1 MKFVSILIFLTL
13 VFSINCRSQ
22 TFIKVCNNIGERLS
36 YASITSSD
44 NELIICNDK
53 GLANIES
60 IMSQSFIVSNVGYE
74 RQEILTIK
82 DLQKS
87 KDTFIVVLI
96 KVTRKESQVTII
108 ASSKLELFGKVK
120 HNKFYSYVSSSVMWA
135 VRIENTKAY
144 QKILSVFVHIAQGNP
159 INNKIFRIR
168 VFIEDS
174 SGKPGE
180 ELTKENIIFDKYN
193 LGKWNEFD
201 ISKYNIVVK
210 NKSFFIGLQS
220 FSNEIIYSKNNV
232 IDKNLLFSF
241 SKKSNVSN
249 NYQFSEK
256 NGWQLY
262 NVYDIKDK
270 KSFVNPA
277 IYVKSKVPY

>member
-1 MKFVSILIFLTL
+1 MKIIIIFISIFVTNIS
-13 VFSINCRSQ
+13 VAQ
-22 TFIKVCNNIGERLS
+22 VFIKVKNLMGEGLS
-36 YASITSSD
+36 YSTITGND
-44 NELIICNDK
+44 NEVIICNDK

-60 IMSQSFIVSNVGYE
+60 IMSQPFIVSNIGYE
-74 RQEILTIK
+74 KKEIISIK
-82 DLQKS
+82 YLQKY
-87 KDTFIVVLI
+87 KDTLIVELI
-96 KVTRKESQVTII
+96 KITKNEPDVTIT
-108 ASSKLELFGKVK
+108 ASTKLEVFGKVK
-120 HNKFYSYVSSSVMWA
+120 HNKFYSYVSSSVMRA
-135 VRIENTKAY
+135 VRIENANAY
-144 QKILSVFVHIAQGNP
+144 QKILSVFIHIANGKP

-174 SGKPGE
+174 TGRPGE
-180 ELTKENIIFDKYN
+180 ELTKENIIFDQYR

-210 NKSFFIGLQS
+210 SKSFYIGLQS
-220 FSNEIIYSKNNV
+220 FSNEIVYSKNNV
-232 IDKNLLFSF
+232 IDNSLLFSF
-241 SKKSNVSN
+241 SKKSNISN

-277 IYVKSKVPY
+277 IYVKSKVPN